1 MPPMSGVLSDTCP
14 ENRYQHITKKG
25 RLVWNHQGKPW
36 RKEMSRVTSASSRGI
51 GFAAAVIM
59 AVLLAACGT
68 ASASPAASTSSSF
81 KLQSEYVK
89 LVQDVGPSVVLIE
102 TSVGLGSGIIYDAQ
116 GDIVTN
122 NHVVTG
128 STTFMVITST
138 GKQYPATLVGSFAPD
153 DLAVIRI
160 HATGLHPAT
169 FANSSSLQVGDIV
182 MAIGNPLG
190 LQSSVT
196 EGIVSAMRTA
206 IPEGNG
212 VTLPSAIQTTAAIN
226 PGNSGGALINL
237 NEQVVGIPTLA
248 ATDPQ
253 LGGGAAPGIGFA
265 ISSNTVT
272 LIANQLIKTGTVANS
287 GRAALGAQ
295 VANTGGSGA
304 LVTTVKSGGPAAL
317 AGIKVGDTIKAIGGQ
332 SVTGAQAVADVLLT
346 LKPGQQVPVNL
357 VHSDSSTGV
366 VTVTLTELQ

>member
-1 MPPMSGVLSDTCP
+1 MS
-14 ENRYQHITKKG
+14 K
-25 RLVWNHQGKPW
+25 
-36 RKEMSRVTSASSRGI
+36 VTSVPGRGI
-51 GFAAAVIM
+51 GIVVAAIV

-68 ASASPAASTSSSF
+68 TTASPAASTPSSSF

-122 NHVVTG
+122 NHVVAG
-128 STTFMVITST
+128 SQTFLVVTSN
-138 GKQYPATLVGSFAPD
+138 GKQYPATLVGSYAPD

-160 HATGLHPAT
+160 QATGLHPAT
-169 FANSSSLQVGDIV
+169 FANSSNIQVGDIV

-196 EGIVSAMRTA
+196 EGIVSALRTA

-272 LIANQLIKTGTVANS
+272 LIANQLIKSGTVANS

-304 LVTTVKSGGPAAL
+304 VVTTVKSGGPAAL
-317 AGIKVGDTIKAIGGQ
+317 AGIKVGDTITAIGGQ
-332 SVTGAQAVADVLLT
+332 SVTGAQAVADMLLT
-346 LKPGQQVPVNL
+346 LKTGQQVTVNL
-357 VHSDSSTGV
+357 THSDGSTGSV
-366 VTVTLTELQ
+366 SVTLTELQ

>member
-1 MPPMSGVLSDTCP
+1 MSKLRSL
-14 ENRYQHITKKG
+14 KG
-25 RLVWNHQGKPW
+25 RGVGLAGA
-36 RKEMSRVTSASSRGI
+36 TLL
-51 GFAAAVIM
+51 AV
-59 AVLLAACGT
+59 ALAACG
-68 ASASPAASTSSSF
+68 ASAAAPAASPATSSF

-89 LVQDVGPSVVLIE
+89 LVQDVGPAVVLIE
-102 TSVGLGSGIIYDAQ
+102 TNVGLGSGIIYDAQ

-122 NHVVTG
+122 NHVVAG
-128 STTFMVITST
+128 SQTFLVVLSN
-138 GKQYPATLVGSFAPD
+138 GKQYQGSLVGSYAPD

-160 HATGLHPAT
+160 QATGLHPAT
-169 FANSSSLQVGDIV
+169 FANTSNLQVGDIV

-190 LQSSVT
+190 LQSTVS

-226 PGNSGGALINL
+226 PGNSGGALIDL

-265 ISSNTVT
+265 IPSNTIT
-272 LIANQLIKTGTVANS
+272 LIAKQLIANGSVTNS

-295 VANTGGSGA
+295 VGNTGGSGA
-304 LVTTVKSGGPAAL
+304 AVTAVKSGGPAAL
-317 AGIKVGDTIKAIGGQ
+317 AGIKVGDIITAIGGQ
-332 SVTGAQAVADVLLT
+332 SVTGAQAVADVLVT
-346 LKPGQQVPVNL
+346 LKPGQQVTVN
-357 VHSDSSTGV
+357 
-366 VTVTLTELQ
+366 VTHTDGTKSAVNVTLAELQ

>member
-1 MPPMSGVLSDTCP
+1 VVAGSKAFLVVLS
-14 ENRYQHITKKG
+14 
-25 RLVWNHQGKPW
+25 
-36 RKEMSRVTSASSRGI
+36 S
-51 GFAAAVIM
+51 
-59 AVLLAACGT
+59 
-68 ASASPAASTSSSF
+68 
-81 KLQSEYVK
+81 
-89 LVQDVGPSVVLIE
+89 
-102 TSVGLGSGIIYDAQ
+102 
-116 GDIVTN
+116 
-122 NHVVTG
+122 
-128 STTFMVITST
+128 
-138 GKQYPATLVGSFAPD
+138 GKQYQGTLVGSYAPD

-160 HATGLHPAT
+160 QATGLHPAT
-169 FANSSSLQVGDIV
+169 FANSSNLQVGDIV

-190 LQSSVT
+190 LQSSVS
-196 EGIVSAMRTA
+196 EGIVSALRTA

-304 LVTTVKSGGPAAL
+304 VVTTVKSGGPAAL
-317 AGIKVGDTIKAIGGQ
+317 AGIKAGDTITAIGGQ

-346 LKPGQQVPVNL
+346 LKVGQQVTVNL
-357 VHSDSSTGV
+357 THSDGSTGSV
-366 VTVTLTELQ
+366 SVTLTELQ

>member
-1 MPPMSGVLSDTCP
+1 MS
-14 ENRYQHITKKG
+14 
-25 RLVWNHQGKPW
+25 RL
-36 RKEMSRVTSASSRGI
+36 KEMSGRGI
-51 GFAAAVIM
+51 GLAAAALL
-59 AVLLAACGT
+59 AVLLAACG
-68 ASASPAASTSSSF
+68 ASASSPAASTTSSSF

-138 GKQYPATLVGSFAPD
+138 GKQYPATLVGAYPPD

-160 HATGLHPAT
+160 QATGLHPAT
-169 FANSSSLQVGDIV
+169 FANSSNVQVGDIV

-332 SVTGAQAVADVLLT
+332 SVTGAQAVADVLLA

-357 VHSDSSTGV
+357 VHSDGSTGV

>member
-1 MPPMSGVLSDTCP
+1 MSSFKEV
-14 ENRYQHITKKG
+14 RG
-25 RLVWNHQGKPW
+25 RGLGL
-36 RKEMSRVTSASSRGI
+36 
-51 GFAAAVIM
+51 AAVT
-59 AVLLAACGT
+59 VLIGVFVAACGT
-68 ASASPAASTSSSF
+68 AASGASSPAASSQSF

-89 LVQDVGPSVVLIE
+89 LVQDVGPSVVMIE
-102 TSVGLGSGIIYDAQ
+102 TNLGLGSGIIYDAK

-128 STTFMVITST
+128 AQTFLVITST
-138 GKQYPATLVGSFAPD
+138 GKQYPATLVGAYAPD
-153 DLAVIRI
+153 DLAVI
-160 HATGLHPAT
+160 HVNASGLHPAA
-169 FANSSSLQVGDIV
+169 FANSSALQIGDIV

-190 LQSSVT
+190 LQSSVS
-196 EGIVSAMRTA
+196 EGIVSALRAA

-265 ISSNTVT
+265 IPSNTVT
-272 LIANQLIKTGTVANS
+272 LIANQLVANGSVSNS

-295 VANTGGSGA
+295 LANTGGHGA
-304 LVTTVKSGGPAAL
+304 LVSTVKSGGPAAL
-317 AGIKVGDTIKAIGGQ
+317 AGIKKGDTITAIAGQ
-332 SVTGAQAVADVLLT
+332 SVTGAQAVADLLLT
-346 LKPGQQVPVNL
+346 LKPGQQVPVN
-357 VHSDSSTGV
+357 VQHSDGSTAS

>member
-1 MPPMSGVLSDTCP
+1 MLATEEKMSRLRNASGRGLGLAAAGVL
-14 ENRYQHITKKG
+14 
-25 RLVWNHQGKPW
+25 
-36 RKEMSRVTSASSRGI
+36 
-51 GFAAAVIM
+51 
-59 AVLLAACGT
+59 AVLLAACGAAT
-68 ASASPAASTSSSF
+68 TGSAASTPSSSF

-128 STTFMVITST
+128 SQTFIVITSN
-138 GKQYPATLVGSFAPD
+138 GKQYQGSLVGTYAPD

-160 HATGLHPAT
+160 QASGLHPAT
-169 FANSSSLQVGDIV
+169 FANSSNLQVGDIV

-190 LQSSVT
+190 LQSSVSQ
-196 EGIVSAMRTA
+196 GIVSAMRTA

-226 PGNSGGALINL
+226 PGNSGGALIDL

-248 ATDPQ
+248 ATDLQ
-253 LGGGAAPGIGFA
+253 LGGGTAPGIGFA
-265 ISSNTVT
+265 IPSNTIT
-272 LIANQLIKTGTVANS
+272 LIAKQLIANGSVANS

-295 VANTGGSGA
+295 FGNTGGTGA
-304 LVTTVKSGGPAAL
+304 VVTTVKSGGPAAL
-317 AGIKVGDTIKAIGGQ
+317 AGIKVGDIITAIGGQ
-332 SVTGAQAVADVLLT
+332 SVTGAQAVADVLVT
-346 LKPGQQVPVNL
+346 LKPGQQVTVN
-357 VHSDSSTGV
+357 VTHSDGTKGAVS
-366 VTVTLTELQ
+366 VTLTELQ

>member
-1 MPPMSGVLSDTCP
+1 V
-14 ENRYQHITKKG
+14 
-25 RLVWNHQGKPW
+25 
-36 RKEMSRVTSASSRGI
+36 
-51 GFAAAVIM
+51 
-59 AVLLAACGT
+59 
-68 ASASPAASTSSSF
+68 STPSSSF

-128 STTFMVITST
+128 SQTFLVITSS
-138 GKQYPATLVGSFAPD
+138 GKQYPASLVGTYAPD
-153 DLAVIRI
+153 DLAVIRVK
-160 HATGLHPAT
+160 ATGMHPAT
-169 FANSSSLQVGDIV
+169 FANSSKLQTGDIV
-182 MAIGNPLG
+182 LAIGNPLG
-190 LQSSVT
+190 LQSSVS

-206 IPEGNG
+206 IPEGGG

-265 ISSNTVT
+265 IPSNTVT
-272 LIANQLIKTGTVANS
+272 LIAKQLVANGSVTNS

-295 VANTGGSGA
+295 VANTGGHGA
-304 LVTTVKSGGPAAL
+304 LVKTVKSGGPAAL
-317 AGIKVGDTIKAIGGQ
+317 AAITVGDTITAIGGL
-332 SVTGAQAVADVLLT
+332 SVTGAQAVADVLVT
-346 LKPGQQVPVNL
+346 LKPGQQVTVNL
-357 VHSDSSTGV
+357 LHSDGSKGAVS
-366 VTVTLTELQ
+366 VTLTELQ

>member
-1 MPPMSGVLSDTCP
+1 M
-14 ENRYQHITKKG
+14 
-25 RLVWNHQGKPW
+25 
-36 RKEMSRVTSASSRGI
+36 
-51 GFAAAVIM
+51 AA
-59 AVLLAACGT
+59 LLAACGT
-68 ASASPAASTSSSF
+68 ATSGTSSPAASSQSF

-89 LVQDVGPSVVLIE
+89 LVQDVGPSVVMIE
-102 TSVGLGSGIIYDAQ
+102 TSVGLGSGIIYDTK

-122 NHVVTG
+122 NHVVAG
-128 STTFMVITST
+128 SQQFLVITST
-138 GKQYPATLVGSFAPD
+138 GKQYPATLVGTYAPD
-153 DLAVIRI
+153 DLAVIHI
-160 HATGLHPAT
+160 NATGLRPAT
-169 FANSSSLQVGDIV
+169 FGNSSALQIGDIV

-190 LQSSVT
+190 LQSSVS

-212 VTLPSAIQTTAAIN
+212 VTLPAAIQTTAAIN

-265 ISSNTVT
+265 IPSNTIT
-272 LIANQLIKTGTVANS
+272 LIAKQLVASGSVTNS

-295 VANTGGSGA
+295 VANTGGHGA
-304 LVTTVKSGGPAAL
+304 LVSTVKTGGPADL
-317 AGIKVGDTIKAIGGQ
+317 AGIKKGDTITSIAGQ
-332 SVTGAQAVADVLLT
+332 PMTGAQAVADVLLT
-346 LKPGQQVPVNL
+346 LKPGQRVPVNVL
-357 VHSDSSTGV
+357 HSDGSTAS

>member
-1 MPPMSGVLSDTCP
+1 MSQL
-14 ENRYQHITKKG
+14 
-25 RLVWNHQGKPW
+25 
-36 RKEMSRVTSASSRGI
+36 KEMSRRGI
-51 GFAAAVIM
+51 GIAAAILLAIV
-59 AVLLAACGT
+59 LAACG
-68 ASASPAASTSSSF
+68 ASASGPSASTSSSF

-89 LVQDVGPSVVLIE
+89 LVQDVGPSVVLVE

-128 STTFMVITST
+128 SQSFVVITST
-138 GKQYPATLVGSFAPD
+138 GKQYPASLVGSFAPD

-160 HATGLHPAT
+160 QATGLHPAT
-169 FANSSSLQVGDIV
+169 FANSSNLLVGDIV
-182 MAIGNPLG
+182 LAIGNPLG
-190 LQSSVT
+190 LQSSVSQ
-196 EGIVSAMRTA
+196 GIVSAMRTA

-226 PGNSGGALINL
+226 PGNSGGALVDL

-265 ISSNTVT
+265 IPSNTIT
-272 LIANQLIKTGTVANS
+272 LIARQLIANGSVANS
-287 GRAALGAQ
+287 GRAAIGAQ
-295 VANTGGSGA
+295 VGNTGGKGA

-317 AGIKVGDTIKAIGGQ
+317 AGIKVGDIITAIGGQ
-332 SVTGAQAVADVLLT
+332 SVTGAQAVADLLVS
-346 LKPGQQVPVNL
+346 LKPGQQVTVNL
-357 VHSDSSTGV
+357 THSDGSKSTV
-366 VTVTLTELQ
+366 SVTLAELQ

>member
-1 MPPMSGVLSDTCP
+1 MS
-14 ENRYQHITKKG
+14 
-25 RLVWNHQGKPW
+25 RL
-36 RKEMSRVTSASSRGI
+36 KEMSGRGI
-51 GFAAAVIM
+51 GLAAAALL
-59 AVLLAACGT
+59 AVMLAACG
-68 ASASPAASTSSSF
+68 ASASSPAASTTSSSF

-138 GKQYPATLVGSFAPD
+138 GKQYPATLVGAYPPD

-160 HATGLHPAT
+160 QATGLHPAT
-169 FANSSSLQVGDIV
+169 FANSSNVQVGDIV

-332 SVTGAQAVADVLLT
+332 SVTGAQAVADVLLA

-357 VHSDSSTGV
+357 VHSDGSTGV

>member
-1 MPPMSGVLSDTCP
+1 
-14 ENRYQHITKKG
+14 
-25 RLVWNHQGKPW
+25 
-36 RKEMSRVTSASSRGI
+36 MSRTKGVRTGGI
-51 GFAAAVIM
+51 KFAALIAM
-59 AVLLAACGT
+59 AGALLAACGAAGT
-68 ASASPAASTSSSF
+68 SGSATTTSSQSF
-81 KLQSEYVK
+81 KLQSEFVK
-89 LVQDVGPSVVLIE
+89 LVQDLGPSVVMVE
-102 TSVGLGSGIIYDAQ
+102 TSVGLGSGIIYDAK

-128 STTFMVITST
+128 SQSFLVVTST
-138 GKQYPATLVGSFAPD
+138 GKQYPATLVGAFAPD
-153 DLAVIRI
+153 DLAVIHI
-160 HATGLHPAT
+160 NATGLHPAS
-169 FANSSSLQVGDIV
+169 FGNSSALQIGDIV

-190 LQSSVT
+190 LQSSVS

-265 ISSNTVT
+265 IPSNTIT
-272 LIANQLIKTGTVANS
+272 LIAKQLIASGAVSNS

-295 VANTGGSGA
+295 VTNTGGHGA
-304 LVTTVKSGGPAAL
+304 LVSTVKSGGPADL
-317 AGIKVGDTIKAIGGQ
+317 AGIKTGDVITAIAGQ

-346 LKPGQQVPVNL
+346 LKSGQQVPVKL
-357 VHSDSSTGV
+357 VHSDGSTGS

>member
-1 MPPMSGVLSDTCP
+1 MSSLKKLARPGVGL
-14 ENRYQHITKKG
+14 
-25 RLVWNHQGKPW
+25 
-36 RKEMSRVTSASSRGI
+36 
-51 GFAAAVIM
+51 AAAVLL
-59 AVLLAACGT
+59 AVLLAACGGG
-68 ASASPAASTSSSF
+68 AASPAASTPSSSF

-89 LVQDVGPSVVLIE
+89 LVQDVGPSVVLVE

-122 NHVVTG
+122 NHVVAG
-128 STTFMVITST
+128 STAFLVVLSN
-138 GKQYPATLVGSFAPD
+138 GKQYPATLVGSYAPD

-160 HATGLHPAT
+160 QASGLHAAA
-169 FANSSSLQVGDIV
+169 FANSSTLQVGDIV

-190 LQSSVT
+190 LQSSVSQ
-196 EGIVSAMRTA
+196 GIVSAMRTA

-226 PGNSGGALINL
+226 PGNSGGALVDL
-237 NEQVVGIPTLA
+237 NEQIVGIPTLA

-265 ISSNTVT
+265 IPSNTIT
-272 LIANQLIKTGTVANS
+272 LIAKQLIANGSVTNS

-295 VANTGGSGA
+295 VGNTGGSGA

-317 AGIKVGDTIKAIGGQ
+317 AGIKVGDIITAIGSQ
-332 SVTGAQAVADVLLT
+332 PVTGVQAVADVLVT
-346 LKPGQQVPVNL
+346 LKPGQQVTVN
-357 VHSDSSTGV
+357 VTHSDGSKAA
-366 VTVTLTELQ
+366 VTVTLAELQ

>member
-1 MPPMSGVLSDTCP
+1 
-14 ENRYQHITKKG
+14 
-25 RLVWNHQGKPW
+25 
-36 RKEMSRVTSASSRGI
+36 MSRTKGVSIGGI
-51 GFAAAVIM
+51 KLAALFAM
-59 AVLLAACGT
+59 AGALLAACGT
-68 ASASPAASTSSSF
+68 SGSGSATTTSSQSF

-89 LVQDVGPSVVLIE
+89 LVQDVGPSVVMVE
-102 TSVGLGSGIIYDAQ
+102 TSVGLGSGIIYDTR

-122 NHVVTG
+122 NHVVAG
-128 STTFMVITST
+128 SQSFLVITST
-138 GKQYPATLVGSFAPD
+138 GKQYPATLVGTFAPD
-153 DLAVIRI
+153 DLAVV
-160 HATGLHPAT
+160 HVNATGLRPAT
-169 FANSSSLQVGDIV
+169 FGNSSALQIGDIV

-190 LQSSVT
+190 LQSSVS

-212 VTLPSAIQTTAAIN
+212 VTLPTAIQTTAAIN

-265 ISSNTVT
+265 IPSNTIT
-272 LIANQLIKTGTVANS
+272 LIAKQLIASGAVSNS

-295 VANTGGSGA
+295 VTNTGGHGA
-304 LVTTVKSGGPAAL
+304 LVSTVKSGGPADL
-317 AGIKVGDTIKAIGGQ
+317 AGIKTGDVITAIAGQ
-332 SVTGAQAVADVLLT
+332 SVTGAQAEADVLLA

-357 VHSDSSTGV
+357 VHATGTQAS
-366 VTVTLTELQ
+366 VTVTLAELQ

>member
-1 MPPMSGVLSDTCP
+1 MS
-14 ENRYQHITKKG
+14 
-25 RLVWNHQGKPW
+25 RL
-36 RKEMSRVTSASSRGI
+36 KEMSGRGI
-51 GFAAAVIM
+51 GLAAAALL
-59 AVLLAACGT
+59 AVMLAACG
-68 ASASPAASTSSSF
+68 ASASSPAASTTSSSF

-138 GKQYPATLVGSFAPD
+138 GKQYPATLVGAYPPD

-160 HATGLHPAT
+160 QATGLHPAT
-169 FANSSSLQVGDIV
+169 FANSSNVQVGDIV

-226 PGNSGGALINL
+226 PGNYGGALINL

-304 LVTTVKSGGPAAL
+304 LVTTVKSGAPAAL

-332 SVTGAQAVADVLLT
+332 SVTGAQAVADVLLA

-357 VHSDSSTGV
+357 VHSDGSTGV

>member
-1 MPPMSGVLSDTCP
+1 MS
-14 ENRYQHITKKG
+14 
-25 RLVWNHQGKPW
+25 RL
-36 RKEMSRVTSASSRGI
+36 KEMSGRRI
-51 GFAAAVIM
+51 GLAAAALL
-59 AVLLAACGT
+59 AVLLAACG
-68 ASASPAASTSSSF
+68 ASASSPAASTTSSSF

-138 GKQYPATLVGSFAPD
+138 GKQYPATLVGAYPPD

-160 HATGLHPAT
+160 QATGLHPAT
-169 FANSSSLQVGDIV
+169 FANSSKVQVGDIV

-357 VHSDSSTGV
+357 VHSDGSTGV

>member
-1 MPPMSGVLSDTCP
+1 V
-14 ENRYQHITKKG
+14 
-25 RLVWNHQGKPW
+25 
-36 RKEMSRVTSASSRGI
+36 
-51 GFAAAVIM
+51 AAAVL
-59 AVLLAACGT
+59 AVVLAACGT
-68 ASASPAASTSSSF
+68 TTASPAASTPSSSF

-102 TSVGLGSGIIYDAQ
+102 TNAGLGSGIIFDAQ

-122 NHVVTG
+122 NHVVAG
-128 STTFMVITST
+128 SQSFLVVLSN
-138 GKQYPATLVGSFAPD
+138 GKQYQGTLVGSYAPD

-160 HATGLHPAT
+160 QATGLHPAT
-169 FANSSSLQVGDIV
+169 FANSSNLQVGDIV

-196 EGIVSAMRTA
+196 EGIISAMRTG

-226 PGNSGGALINL
+226 PGNSGGALIDL

-265 ISSNTVT
+265 IPSNTIT
-272 LIANQLIKTGTVANS
+272 LIAKQLIANGTVTNS

-295 VANTGGSGA
+295 VGNTGGSGA
-304 LVTTVKSGGPAAL
+304 VVTTVKSGGPAAL
-317 AGIKVGDTIKAIGGQ
+317 AGIKVGDIIKTIGGQ

-346 LKPGQQVPVNL
+346 LKVGQQVPVGL
-357 VHSDSSTGV
+357 VHADGSSAT

>member
-122 NHVVTG
+122 NHVVAG
-128 STTFMVITST
+128 SQTFLVVSST
-138 GKQYPATLVGSFAPD
+138 GKQYPATLVGTFAPD
-153 DLAVIRI
+153 DLAVIRVQ
-160 HATGLHPAT
+160 ATGLHPAS

-190 LQSSVT
+190 LQSSVSQ
-196 EGIVSAMRTA
+196 GIVSAMRTA

-212 VTLPSAIQTTAAIN
+212 VTLQSVIQTTAAIN
-226 PGNSGGALINL
+226 PGNSGGALVSL

-265 ISSNTVT
+265 IPSNTIT
-272 LIANQLIKTGTVANS
+272 LIANQLIANGKVTNS
-287 GRAALGAQ
+287 GRAGLGIRGAT
-295 VANTGGSGA
+295 ATDASG
-304 LVTTVKSGGPAAL
+304 
-317 AGIKVGDTIKAIGGQ
+317 
-332 SVTGAQAVADVLLT
+332 QAVGVIVAEVT
-346 LKPGQQVPVNL
+346 PG
-357 VHSDSSTGV
+357 G
-366 VTVTLTELQ
+366 

>member
-1 MPPMSGVLSDTCP
+1 MS
-14 ENRYQHITKKG
+14 
-25 RLVWNHQGKPW
+25 RL
-36 RKEMSRVTSASSRGI
+36 KEMSGRGI
-51 GFAAAVIM
+51 GLGAAALL
-59 AVLLAACGT
+59 AVLLAACG
-68 ASASPAASTSSSF
+68 ASASSPAASTTSSSF

-138 GKQYPATLVGSFAPD
+138 GKQYPATLVGAYPPD

-160 HATGLHPAT
+160 QATGLHPAT
-169 FANSSSLQVGDIV
+169 FANSSNIQVGDIV

-304 LVTTVKSGGPAAL
+304 LVTTVKSGAPAAR

-357 VHSDSSTGV
+357 VHSDGSTGV
-366 VTVTLTELQ
+366 VTATLTELQ

>member
-1 MPPMSGVLSDTCP
+1 MSKLRVLKDHGVGL
-14 ENRYQHITKKG
+14 
-25 RLVWNHQGKPW
+25 
-36 RKEMSRVTSASSRGI
+36 
-51 GFAAAVIM
+51 AAAATF
-59 AVLLAACGT
+59 AVLLAACG
-68 ASASPAASTSSSF
+68 ASAASPAASAPSSSF

-102 TSVGLGSGIIYDAQ
+102 TSVGLGSGIIYDSQ
-116 GDIVTN
+116 GDVVTN

-128 STTFMVITST
+128 SNTFLVVLSS
-138 GKQYPATLVGSFAPD
+138 GKQYRATLVGSYPPD
-153 DLAVIRI
+153 DLAVIRVQ
-160 HATGLHPAT
+160 ATGLHPAT
-169 FANSSSLQVGDIV
+169 FANSSNLQVGDIV

-190 LQSSVT
+190 LQSSVSQ
-196 EGIVSAMRTA
+196 GIVSAMRAA

-226 PGNSGGALINL
+226 PGNSGGALIDL

-265 ISSNTVT
+265 IPSNTVT
-272 LIANQLIKTGTVANS
+272 LIAKQLIANGSVTNS

-295 VANTGGSGA
+295 VGNTGGTGA
-304 LVTTVKSGGPAAL
+304 VVTSVKSGGPAAL
-317 AGIKVGDTIKAIGGQ
+317 AGITVGDIITAIGGQ

-346 LKPGQQVPVNL
+346 LKPGQQVTVN
-357 VHSDSSTGV
+357 VTHSDGTKAAAS
-366 VTVTLTELQ
+366 VTLTELQ